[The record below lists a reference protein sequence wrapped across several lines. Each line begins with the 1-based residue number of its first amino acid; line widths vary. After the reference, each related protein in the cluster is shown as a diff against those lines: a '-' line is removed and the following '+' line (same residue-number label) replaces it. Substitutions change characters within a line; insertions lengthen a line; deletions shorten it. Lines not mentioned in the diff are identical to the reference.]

1 MGKLRHLWALAAG
14 LLAAQAGFAA
24 QTTADWQ
31 LVWQDEF
38 DTGIGPD
45 WVFEIGNGAGGWG
58 NNELQYYRRENA
70 AVENGNLVITA
81 RREDF
86 GGFKYTSS
94 RMKTQGKQSF
104 KFGRIE
110 ARIKLPLGMG
120 LWPAFWSLGSNITQV
135 GWPASGEIDIMEHVN
150 TEALVHGTV
159 HWTAPDG
166 SYASYGGNV
175 ATTPDEYHVYA
186 IEWDPNFIRWTLDG
200 VQFHVID
207 ITNGVGGTAE
217 FQNDFFLLLNMAVG
231 GNWPGFVIDENKL
244 PARMYVDYVRVYQ
257 KPGNE
262 SGLLGS
268 WALDGTGKKIRH
280 DGAAVR
286 LDKRVKPHQDGN
298 WLRIPGLA
306 GVGASLQSENLPG
319 HFLRE
324 KDGAL
329 VLEADDGSAG
339 FKAAATF
346 HQRPGFTNEWAKSFE
361 SHSRPGLFIRQKD
374 GALQVAKARGDGARA
389 SATFLAGP
397 PLSGAADLTVEAEHY
412 AFASGVVTE
421 PCSEGGENLA
431 SIDVGDWMAYG
442 VTLPGS
448 ATYKVEYRVASTV
461 DGTVLQLE
469 RGGGAPVYGTVN
481 VPNTGGGQA
490 WVTVSHEV
498 TLPAGEQ
505 YLGLKP
511 IAGSLSLN
519 WIRISKR

>member
-1 MGKLRHLWALAAG
+1 MAKLRHLIVLAAG
-14 LLAAQAGFAA
+14 LLAAHASLA
-24 QTTADWQ
+24 ADWQ

-38 DTGIGPD
+38 EGSIGPD

-70 AVENGNLVITA
+70 TVENGNLVITA
-81 RREDF
+81 KREDF

-94 RMKTQGKQSF
+94 RMKTQGRQSF

-110 ARIKLPLGMG
+110 ARIKLPLGDG

-135 GWPASGEIDIMEHVN
+135 GWPSSGEIDIMEHVN

-159 HWTAPDG
+159 HWSAPDG

-175 ATTPDEYHVYA
+175 ATTPDQYHVYS
-186 IEWDPNFIRWTLDG
+186 IEWAPNFIRWYLDG

-207 ITNGVGGTAE
+207 ITDGVGGTAE

-231 GNWPGFVIDENKL
+231 GNWPGFTIDEGKL
-244 PARMYVDYVRVYQ
+244 PAKMYVDYVRVYQ

-262 SGLLGS
+262 SGLLNS
-268 WALDGTGKKIRH
+268 WALDGSAKVIRH
-280 DGAAVR
+280 DGPVVR
-286 LDKRVKPHQDGN
+286 LNKRVKPYQDGN
-298 WLRIPGLA
+298 WLIIPGLA
-306 GVGASLQSENLPG
+306 GVGHSLQSENQPG

-329 VLEADDGSAG
+329 VLEANDGSAA
-339 FKAAATF
+339 FKDAATF
-346 HQRPGFTNEWAKSFE
+346 HKRPGFINEWANSFE
-361 SHSRPGLFIRQKD
+361 SRSRPGHYIRLKEGQ
-374 GALQVAKARGDGARA
+374 LRVAKANGDAARA
-389 SATFLAGP
+389 NATFNAGP
-397 PLSGAADLTVEAEHY
+397 PLFGAVDLTVEGEAY
-412 AFASGVVTE
+412 AFASEGLVIE
-421 PCSEGGENLA
+421 PCSEGGQNLA
-431 SIDVGDWMAYG
+431 SIDVGDWMAYL

-448 ATYKVEYRVASTV
+448 GSYTVEYRVASTV

-469 RGGGAPVYGTVN
+469 RGGGAPVYGTVA
-481 VPNTGGGQA
+481 VPNTGGGQN

-498 TLPAGEQ
+498 NLGAGEQ

-511 IAGSLSLN
+511 IQGSLSLN
-519 WIRISKR
+519 WIRITKR